1 MIKLVPCATAVSAAV
16 ALLTGCGSETGPAGA
31 DRSVVFVGTGGT
43 YQAAQR
49 EAFVKPFTASSGI
62 KVVEDQPVTYAKLKT
77 MVDSGRVTWDVAEAD
92 PYYAIANCGRY
103 LEKIDRTVVDV
114 SSIDKRLVSDCG
126 IPDMKTAFLLVYNT
140 EKYGAQPPQSWRDF
154 FDTARFPGKRGMM
167 NDAKEGGLEIA
178 LVADGVPT
186 DQLYPIDYTRAF
198 RKLDTIKKDLK
209 FFTTGAEQQQAMETG
224 QVDMVLAWPGRASQA
239 ARNGAKIA
247 PVWNQPMFFWDVLVV
262 PKGTPH
268 KAEAMKFIAHAI
280 TPAAQT
286 TLTQHIAYA
295 PIHPGAKLPSDEVI
309 RQYLPLGQDKGTG
322 FLRDMSWWAQNLDP
336 ATQKWTA
343 WVSG

>member
-1 MIKLVPCATAVSAAV
+1 MPKIIPCATTFLAAV
-16 ALLTGCGSETGPAGA
+16 VLLAGCGGGTGPVAT
-31 DRSVVFVGTGGT
+31 DRSVVFVGTGGA

-49 EAFVKPFTASSGI
+49 EAFVKPFAASSGI

-77 MVDSGRVTWDVAEAD
+77 MVDSGRVTWDVVEAD
-92 PYYAIANCGRY
+92 PFYAIANCGAY
-103 LEKIDRTVVDV
+103 VEKIDLTVVDV
-114 SSIDKRLVSDCG
+114 SKIDKELVSDCG
-126 IPDMKTAFLLVYNT
+126 VPDMKSAFLLVYNT
-140 EKYGAQPPQSWRDF
+140 EKFGQNPPASWRDF
-154 FDTARFPGKRGMM
+154 FDTKKFPGKRGMM
-167 NDAKEGGLEIA
+167 NDAKEGGLEIS

-186 DQLYPIDYTRAF
+186 DKLYPIDYPRAF
-198 RKLDTIKKDLK
+198 RKLDTIRNDLK

-239 ARNGAKIA
+239 VHNGAKIA

-262 PKGTPH
+262 PKGTAQ

-280 TPAAQT
+280 TPAAQA
-286 TLTQHIAYA
+286 TLTEHIAYA
-295 PIHPGAKLPSDEVI
+295 PVHPDAKLPADEVT

-322 FLRDMSWWAQNLDP
+322 FLRDMSWWAQNLDT

-343 WVSG
+343 WISR